1 MMKNMTKAIKFVY
14 IMILFLPPILVG
26 AGEIRKLFFTLFKKK
41 SYLIHNLSFPFIN
54 TFFLSFLIY
63 TIAYHQCKFD
73 MECMLMKC
81 VPGKVNVCSLGRCYC
96 VNS

>member
-26 AGEIRKLFFTLFKKK
+26 AGEI
-41 SYLIHNLSFPFIN
+41 P
-54 TFFLSFLIY
+54 
-63 TIAYHQCKFD
+63 YHQCKFD

-81 VPGKVNVCSLGRCYC
+81 VPGKVNVCSLGKVLLRQQL
-96 VNS
+96 S